1 MADGKPMANQ
11 KAKVPSGLGVGGKGD
26 GSFQSQSSG
35 KTGKDETASVATSSV
50 SGSGPAT
57 KETT

>member
-11 KAKVPSGLGVGGKGD
+11 KAKIPAGLGVGDKGD
-26 GSFQSQSSG
+26 GSFQSQSGG
-35 KTGKDETASVATSSV
+35 KQGKDETTSVSTSSV
-50 SGSGPAT
+50 PGSGPAT